1 MEEGAASLTTTVIVA
16 VALPPVL
23 VAVTVYV
30 AEDVIVVGVPEM
42 APVDVSN
49 DRPDGRVGDIS
60 HETTAPPLEVGVTAV
75 MVKSLFSER
84 ELGL

>member
-30 AEDVIVVGVPEM
+30 AEGYVVVGVPEM
-42 APVDVSN
+42 APVEVSK
-49 DRPDGRVGDIS
+49 DKLAGRVGVID

-75 MVKSLFSER
+75 IVTNRFSER

>member
-1 MEEGAASLTTTVIVA
+1 MEEGAASLTTMVIVA

-75 MVKSLFSER
+75 IVKSLFSER
-84 ELGL
+84 ELGR